1 MIERSKS
8 TAGRVRAV
16 PARRPGVVPISL
28 VEPSGTAQCP
38 RIIGYGLSQDA
49 SG

>member
-1 MIERSKS
+1 VIERSKS

-16 PARRPGVVPISL
+16 LARWPGVIPISL
-28 VEPSGTAQCP
+28 VEPSGTAQRP
-38 RIIGYGLSQDA
+38 RIVGYGPSQDA